1 MISGVVLGLGRVA
14 RARRPGGSRLMERPP
29 RLVGLLRLRGSSL
42 VVAGFLVVPSSR
54 DVTRDQL
61 RVRIVPG
68 VLLGCEKAR
77 WVRDGRLPA
86 VDDAFRD
93 SLLREKLVRARHH
106 RRRSVGPRRTFFIE
120 GRFTGFG
127 TDSFIAVAIVRFL
140 LCGIW

>member
-1 MISGVVLGLGRVA
+1 
-14 RARRPGGSRLMERPP
+14 MERPP

-86 VDDAFRD
+86 VGDAFRD

-106 RRRSVGPRRTFFIE
+106 WRRSVGPRRTFFIE

-140 LCGIW
+140 FCGIW